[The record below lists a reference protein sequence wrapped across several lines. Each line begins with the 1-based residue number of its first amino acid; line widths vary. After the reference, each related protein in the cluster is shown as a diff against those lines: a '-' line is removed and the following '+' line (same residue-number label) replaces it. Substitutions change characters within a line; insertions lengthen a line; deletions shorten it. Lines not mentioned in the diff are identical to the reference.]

1 MAPLPQARAEA
12 ERAEERAE
20 ADRAA
25 AEVAAAVER
34 AEREAT
40 KRAAADQAPA
50 PPISPSTK
58 SRGLVAMLARKYGL
72 SHLLP
77 GEYEWKG

>member
-25 AEVAAAVER
+25 AEVAVAVER

-40 KRAAADQAPA
+40 KRAAP